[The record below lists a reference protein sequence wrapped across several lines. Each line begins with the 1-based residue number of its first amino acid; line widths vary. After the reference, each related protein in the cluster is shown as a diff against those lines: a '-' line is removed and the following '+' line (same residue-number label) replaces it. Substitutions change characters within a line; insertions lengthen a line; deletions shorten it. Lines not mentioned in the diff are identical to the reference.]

1 MPNSD
6 AEDADTLARRLS
18 HLTGESVA
26 EAVITALR
34 ERLIREETRRKAEED
49 LPERVSAYALRLRA
63 EYDTRPVSQAEWD
76 AACDDLR

>member
-34 ERLIREETRRKAEED
+34 ERLT
-49 LPERVSAYALRLRA
+49 S
-63 EYDTRPVSQAEWD
+63 
-76 AACDDLR
+76 